1 MRQVSL
7 VIAVALLG
15 TAVAGCADPYQ
26 PRYGYAYQTYP
37 SSYVVYQA
45 PAQVAYVSY
54 PATYTTYPASYS
66 TYRSYDYDRNY
77 MGIHP
82 GPEAKRSFP

>member
-7 VIAVALLG
+7 VMAVALLG
-15 TAVAGCADPYQ
+15 MVVAGCADPYR
-26 PRYGYAYQTYP
+26 PRYAYAYQTYP
-37 SSYVVYQA
+37 SSYVVYQTA
-45 PAQVAYVSY
+45 PAQVAYVY
-54 PATYTTYPASYS
+54 PTASYS

-82 GPEAKRSFP
+82 GPELSRYP

>member
-15 TAVAGCADPYQ
+15 TAVAGCAAPYQ
-26 PRYGYAYQTYP
+26 PRYGYAYQNYP
-37 SSYVVYQA
+37 SSYVVYQTA
-45 PAQVAYVSY
+45 PAQVAYVY
-54 PATYTTYPASYS
+54 PTATYS

-82 GPEAKRSFP
+82 GPELKRTFP

>member
-7 VIAVALLG
+7 AIAVALVG

-26 PRYGYAYQTYP
+26 PRYSYAQTYP
-37 SSYVVYQA
+37 SSYTVCRTA
-45 PAQVAYVSY
+45 PAQVAYV
-54 PATYTTYPASYS
+54 YPASYN
-66 TYRSYDYDRNY
+66 TYNYRSYDYDRNY

-82 GPEAKRSFP
+82 GPELQRMP